1 MCLNSFCQIN
11 SNYCKWLDRTLPGS
25 VPSPIQEEK
34 KHLEDPWFKAGSTV
48 EKVIKPGYWLQHK
61 MKAGI
66 GPLGQLNCLCLNQIF
81 STGKQHVIRLF

>member
-1 MCLNSFCQIN
+1 MAGQNIAWFCP
-11 SNYCKWLDRTLPGS
+11 LPHTG
-25 VPSPIQEEK
+25 EK
-34 KHLEDPWFKAGSTV
+34 ILEGPRFKAGSTV
-48 EKVIKPGYWLQHK
+48 EMVIKPGYWLQHK